1 MRTYVI
7 AVLVLAILG
16 IACDEKPAGP
26 PFDLRSLS
34 VRVDGPAQITPP
46 AETQF
51 TAVQTLSDGSTRDV
65 TAIAKWTSSN
75 PSVLSVSAGL
85 AKAITGGEVG
95 LTAEVEGRVGGR
107 VTSQPK
113 AVQVVPL
120 TAEWEGAYTLSIA
133 AGPCITPLPLPAEVR
148 QRTYPARIRQS
159 GLNLTV
165 SVSNV
170 GEFGGRVINPRARF
184 SMSTALTLSRGVR
197 RVSLT
202 DRNEPRFSIPT
213 LWNVA
218 YWEPPG
224 FVERYGGYRF
234 VITGEAIT
242 EMSPRGF
249 TGPLNGVLA
258 LYEPTNGI
266 LIGTCTSSSHAFS
279 LTWP

>member
-1 MRTYVI
+1 MRTHVI
-7 AVLVLAILG
+7 ALIVLAVSG
-16 IACDEKPAGP
+16 VACDEEPAGP

-34 VRVDGPAQITPP
+34 VRVEGPAQVTPP

-51 TAVQTLSDGSTRDV
+51 TAVQTLSDGSTLDV
-65 TAIAKWTSSN
+65 TAIARWTSSN
-75 PSVLSVSAGL
+75 PSVLSVSGGL
-85 AKAITGGEVG
+85 AKALTGGEVG
-95 LTAEVEGRVGGR
+95 LTAAVGR

-113 AVQVVPL
+113 SVQVVPQ

-133 AGPCITPLPLPAEVR
+133 AGPCITTLPLPAEVR

-165 SVSNV
+165 SVANV
-170 GEFGGRVINPRARF
+170 GEFGGRIINPQARF

-202 DRNEPRFSIPT
+202 ARNEPRFSIPT
-213 LWNVA
+213 LRNVA
-218 YWEPPG
+218 YWGPPG

-242 EMSPRGF
+242 GMSPSGF
-249 TGPLNGVLA
+249 TGTLNGVLA